1 MKIGKI
7 RLPIDEDHPF
17 LSGAIS
23 GLVILVVK
31 ELVLLLFW
39 S

>member
-23 GLVILVVK
+23 GLVVLVVK
-31 ELVLLLFW
+31 ELVLLLFR